1 MIWVETAIVVV
12 KTVILLLGSGI
23 TYIAFKAYR
32 NTETPSL
39 RVLGIGFGVVTFGA
53 LLAGIAHQLLS
64 VSLAMG
70 ILINSVLV
78 AVGLAI
84 VLYSLYLERG

>member
-1 MIWVETAIVVV
+1 MTMVETAIVVV

-23 TYIAFKAYR
+23 TYIAYR
-32 NTETPSL
+32 AHRSTGTPSL
-39 RVLGIGFGVVTFGA
+39 RVLAIGFGVITFGV
-53 LLAGIAHQLLS
+53 LLGGVAHQILS
-64 VSLAMG
+64 VSLELG

-84 VLYSLYLERG
+84 VMYSLYLERG

>member
-1 MIWVETAIVVV
+1 MIWVETAIVIV

-23 TYIAFKAYR
+23 TYIVFRAYR
-32 NTETPSL
+32 RTGTTSL
-39 RVLGIGFGVVTFGA
+39 RVLGIGFGVITFGV
-53 LLAGIAHQLLS
+53 LLGGIAHQLLS
-64 VSLAMG
+64 VSLEMG

-78 AVGLAI
+78 AIGLAI